1 MARGAK
7 DRGREGGG
15 GLGMRYKKGLTS
27 AAVITAATV
36 TASVYAAAHRATL
49 RAPCWGR
56 SVGVQHVHMAYS
68 LP

>member
-1 MARGAK
+1 
-7 DRGREGGG
+7 
-15 GLGMRYKKGLTS
+15 MRYKKGLTS
-27 AAVITAATV
+27 AAVITAATL